1 MLGDMR
7 EPVDPS
13 DLDLGSIALFV
24 GFAAA
29 NAVQADLAA
38 QGFGDLRMSHGYV
51 FQHLIDAQP
60 TVSDL
65 SEKLDMTQQGASKA
79 VAELERLGYVER
91 LPSPRDARI
100 RHVAL
105 TRKGREAVTAARR
118 ARERLEARLRERS
131 GGTAFGGAHGTAFDV
146 TRAVLVDLLDE
157 LGGAAAVHRR
167 DVRPPR

>member
-1 MLGDMR
+1 MR
-7 EPVDPS
+7 ESVDPA
-13 DLDLGSIALFV
+13 DLDLGSLALFV
-24 GFAAA
+24 GFAAGS
-29 NAVQADLAA
+29 AVQADLASM
-38 QGFGDLRMSHGYV
+38 GFGDLRMSHGYV

-65 SEKLDMTQQGASKA
+65 AAKLDMTQQGASKA

-105 TRKGREAVTAARR
+105 TTRGREAVTAARR
-118 ARERLEARLRERS
+118 ARERLEGRLRDRCDP
-131 GGTAFGGAHGTAFDV
+131 AAFDV
-146 TRAVLVDLLDE
+146 TRTVLVGLLDE
-157 LGGAAAVHRR
+157 LGGTAAVHRR